1 MKIINPFDLFSCKRE
16 YNMMNPSDS
25 SGDTDSRTPIEKP
38 GSNYFL
44 SMRKDLLFI
53 LAFFLVILLLNL
65 SPLRQYWSEAL
76 VFIKGIRRYGTL
88 APFLFTASVAILVS
102 IGIPRLLL
110 CTIGGMLFGFYQ
122 GLLYSVTGTIIGYY
136 VVFSVVRRVGRTYIV
151 SRYPKIDQ
159 LTRLLKRGG
168 IPGVILARQL
178 PIHGMVINLILGLS
192 PVRQLDFLVGTAIG
206 LIPEAIPFTLIG
218 KGVKQESLGQS
229 IVYIVIAVVIL
240 AVLWLGLK
248 LWNEKKKGNRS

>member
-1 MKIINPFDLFSCKRE
+1 MIPSE
-16 YNMMNPSDS
+16 SDS
-25 SGDTDSRTPIEKP
+25 NMDPRTSIGKPDSQ
-38 GSNYFL
+38 YFL

-65 SPLRQYWSEAL
+65 SPLREYWAELL

-110 CTIGGMLFGFYQ
+110 CTLGGMLFGFYQ
-122 GLLYSVTGTIIGYY
+122 GLLYSVAGTIIGYY
-136 VVFSVVRRVGRTYIV
+136 VVFSVVRRVGRAYIV
-151 SRYPKIDQ
+151 RRYPKINH
-159 LTRLLKRGG
+159 LTKLLKRGG

-192 PVRQLDFLVGTAIG
+192 PVRPLDFLIGTAIG
-206 LIPEAIPFTLIG
+206 LLPEAIPFTLIG
-218 KGVKQESLGQS
+218 KGVKQESLGRS
-229 IVYIVIAVVIL
+229 IAYIVIAVVIL

-248 LWNEKKKGNRS
+248 FWSEKKKGNRN

>member
-1 MKIINPFDLFSCKRE
+1 MIPSK
-16 YNMMNPSDS
+16 SDS
-25 SGDTDSRTPIEKP
+25 DMDPRTSIEKP
-38 GSNYFL
+38 DSHYFL

-65 SPLRQYWSEAL
+65 SPLREYWAELL

-110 CTIGGMLFGFYQ
+110 CTLGGMLFGFYQ

-136 VVFSVVRRVGRTYIV
+136 IVFSVVRRLGRAYIIR
-151 SRYPKIDQ
+151 RYPKIDQ

-178 PIHGMVINLILGLS
+178 PIHGMVINLLLGLS
-192 PVRQLDFLVGTAIG
+192 PIRPLDFLVGTAIG
-206 LIPEAIPFTLIG
+206 LLPEAIPFTLIG

-229 IVYIVIAVVIL
+229 IAYIVIAVVIL

-248 LWNEKKKGNRS
+248 FWSEKKKENRN